1 MDAGSK
7 TAGYFSDHVPLGDL
21 GFLVHHRLA
30 GSPEMLLEKNIHLFR
45 DWESFNGKML
55 GEGLGL
61 RRMNPAFRKC
71 EQDLYHEKIVSFFSS
86 LALYLSLD
94 WVCLYKKR
102 PFDCPIKL

>member
-7 TAGYFSDHVPLGDL
+7 TAGHFPDQVPLADL
-21 GFLVHHRLA
+21 GLFVHERLA
-30 GSPEMLLEKNIHLFR
+30 GSPKMLLEKNIHLFR

-71 EQDLYHEKIVSFFSS
+71 EQYLLHEKILSLFSS
-86 LALYLSLD
+86 
-94 WVCLYKKR
+94 
-102 PFDCPIKL
+102 